1 MLEMQNLWLLGSAFF
16 LGLGP
21 LGFVHQLL
29 KRVVQA
35 GPGFVLGHVQ
45 NQLLAGR
52 GPGKTACATSALELY
67 HHDVNPFLL
76 RRPVYQHSPACPPCG
91 TDIHQSQTSHFVSE
105 DGQLGESDF
114 CCNFKKFNQGDPIC
128 LQREDKTLIS
138 MKCLLSL
145 RTQSVFLAVQNS
157 SIGDIVPWSV
167 RHH

>member
-16 LGLGP
+16 PGLVP

-52 GPGKTACATSALELY
+52 GLGKTACATSALELY

-114 CCNFKKFNQGDPIC
+114 CWEFNLFAKRGQNIDLNEMASVVENSQC
-128 LQREDKTLIS
+128 LFMLF
-138 MKCLLSL
+138 CALY
-145 RTQSVFLAVQNS
+145 
-157 SIGDIVPWSV
+157 
-167 RHH
+167 